1 MPITL
6 TTPYTLSGA
15 ITESDVSAAATSI
28 SIDFQAG
35 TGTLVFQQGNI
46 SGGLLVRGANAP
58 FYVLTVNFNT
68 GAWTVVNS
76 TAPSTVIASGTFSGA
91 GFTSFI
97 NQFVAIRNAGEGF
110 AAASPG
116 NFLPGTATAWANGAI
131 G

>member
-15 ITESDVSAAATSI
+15 ITENDVSASATSI

-35 TGTLVFQQGNI
+35 TGTLVYQQGNV
-46 SGGLLVRGANAP
+46 SGGLLVQGAHAP
-58 FYVLTVNFNT
+58 FYLLTVNFNN

-76 TAPSTVIASGTFSGA
+76 VSPSTIIASGTFSGA

-97 NQFVAIRNAGEGF
+97 NQFVSI
-110 AAASPG
+110 
-116 NFLPGTATAWANGAI
+116 
-131 G
+131 